1 MNNLMLDDKIF
12 KTLVN
17 SAPLI
22 SIDILL
28 KNNNKILLGKRI
40 NRPAKNYFFSPGG
53 RIYKN
58 ETIEIALKRIAKKE
72 LNIDFSHNPNFIGV
86 YEHFYNDSIYDDVST
101 HYINL
106 AYEYHADGL
115 LNLPNDQHD
124 QYKWFTIN
132 EIKSD
137 AQVHKYVKNYFRN

>member
-1 MNNLMLDDKIF
+1 MHFFWDEIF

-28 KNNNKILLGKRI
+28 KHNDKILLGRRI

-58 ETIEIALKRIAKKE
+58 ETIEIA
-72 LNIDFSHNPNFIGV
+72 
-86 YEHFYNDSIYDDVST
+86 
-101 HYINL
+101 
-106 AYEYHADGL
+106 
-115 LNLPNDQHD
+115 
-124 QYKWFTIN
+124 
-132 EIKSD
+132 
-137 AQVHKYVKNYFRN
+137 

>member
-1 MNNLMLDDKIF
+1 MLDNKIF

-28 KNNNKILLGKRI
+28 KHNDKILLGKRI

-72 LNIDFSHNPNFIGV
+72 LNIDFSHKPSFIGV
-86 YEHFYNDSIYDDVST
+86 YEHFYNDSIYNDVTT

-106 AYEYHADGL
+106 AYEYNADGL
-115 LNLPNDQHD
+115 LNLPYDQHD

-137 AQVHKYVKNYFRN
+137 AQVHRYVKNYFRN